1 MKLKELETYHWTIK
15 KIKHMTKNNFK
26 KIASSI
32 LAIATPCLVFGA
44 DAAAAVA
51 PAKSSLDINLLLT
64 IVAMILLLPLY
75 ISSKTFLLVAKDFAT
90 KRKNASGVMSK
101 AAALALLLLVAQG
114 SFAQAAETA
123 TGPRSGDLF
132 SSATTTWI
140 LVVVI
145 AVIAMLIVYF
155 SFLTNSFIHQKTAET
170 KAAIAK
176 ANNTVVEDNEE
187 SWWKT
192 LWNKM
197 NSFKPLTEEATID
210 TGHSYDGIRE
220 LDNIT
225 PPWFIA
231 GFVGTIIF
239 AAIYLFNYHVS
250 KSSPLQIEEY
260 NIQMAEAAKE
270 DAARLAI
277 QGNKV
282 DENTITMLSGTDI
295 ELGKKVFAAK
305 NCSSCHGAT
314 GGSMPGGVGPN
325 LTDDYWIHGGSIKD
339 VFKSIKYGWPE
350 KGMIS
355 WKDQLS
361 AKEMAQV
368 ASYIMSIRG
377 SNPAGAKEP
386 QGDLYKAE
394 TAENASDSLSTDS
407 TTTK

>member
-1 MKLKELETYHWTIK
+1 MKLKGLKTYHWTIK

-32 LAIATPCLVFGA
+32 LAVASPCFLFGA

-51 PAKSSLDINLLLT
+51 PAKSSLDINVLLT
-64 IVAMILLLPLY
+64 IVAIILLLPLY

-90 KRKNASGVMSK
+90 KRKNASGLTNKVVT
-101 AAALALLLLVAQG
+101 LAMLLLVSQG
-114 SFAQAAETA
+114 AFAQAAEA
-123 TGPRSGDLF
+123 VTGPRSGDLF

-140 LVVVI
+140 LVVGI

-155 SFLTNSFIHQKTAET
+155 SFLTNSFINQKTAET

-176 ANNTVVEDNEE
+176 ANNTIVESNRE

-192 LWNKM
+192 IWNKM
-197 NSFKPLTEEATID
+197 NSFKPLTEEANID

-231 GFVGTIIF
+231 GFIGSIIF
-239 AAIYLFNYHVS
+239 AAVYLFNYHIS
-250 KSSPLQIEEY
+250 KSSPLQIEEF
-260 NIQMAEAAKE
+260 NIEMAEAAKE
-270 DAARLAI
+270 DVARLAI

-282 DENTITMLSGTDI
+282 DENSVTMLSGNDI

-305 NCSSCHGAT
+305 NCASCHGAT

-325 LTDDYWIHGGSIKD
+325 LADDYWIHGGSIKD
-339 VFKSIKYGWPE
+339 VFKSVKYGWPE

-368 ASYIMSIRG
+368 SSYIMSLKG

-386 QGDLYKAE
+386 QGDLYKEEAVG
-394 TAENASDSLSTDS
+394 NATDSLNTDS
-407 TTTK
+407 TLTK

>member
-1 MKLKELETYHWTIK
+1 
-15 KIKHMTKNNFK
+15 MTKNNFK

-32 LAIATPCLVFGA
+32 LAIATPGFVFGA
-44 DAAAAVA
+44 DAAAAAA

-64 IVAMILLLPLY
+64 IVAIILLLPLY

-90 KRKNASGVMSK
+90 KRKNASGLTSK
-101 AAALALLLLVAQG
+101 VATLGLLLMMAQG
-114 SFAQAAETA
+114 AFAQATEAV

-145 AVIAMLIVYF
+145 AMIALLIVYF

-176 ANNTVVEDNEE
+176 ETNTVVEETEE

-192 LWNKM
+192 IWNKM
-197 NSFKPLTEEATID
+197 NSFKPLTEEASID

-225 PPWFIA
+225 PHWFIA
-231 GFVGTIIF
+231 GFVGSIIF
-239 AAIYLFNYHVS
+239 AAVYLFNYHVS

-260 NIQMAEAAKE
+260 NIELAEAAKE
-270 DAARLAI
+270 DAARLAL

-282 DENTITMLSGTDI
+282 DENSVTMLTGSDI
-295 ELGKKVFAAK
+295 ENGKKVFAAK
-305 NCSSCHGAT
+305 NCTSCHGAT

-325 LTDDYWIHGGSIKD
+325 LTDEYWIHGGSIKD

-361 AKEMAQV
+361 AKEIAQV
-368 ASYIMSIRG
+368 SSYILSLKG

-386 QGDLYKAE
+386 QGDIYKEEAVG
-394 TAENASDSLSTDS
+394 NATDS
-407 TTTK
+407 TATDSVVTKNKTK